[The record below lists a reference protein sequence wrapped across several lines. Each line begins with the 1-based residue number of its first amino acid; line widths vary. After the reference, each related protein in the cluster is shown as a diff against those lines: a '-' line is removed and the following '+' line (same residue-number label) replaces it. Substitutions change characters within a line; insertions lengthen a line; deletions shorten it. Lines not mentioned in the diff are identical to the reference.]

1 MIFSVIYDYFLL
13 FISQI
18 QYQLNNSVCGKL
30 CHFHIMYML
39 SSYHRHGVC
48 QQSCIQEMKNAK
60 SNVLYYLFH
69 INTYIHIITYES
81 EAALMENSAIS

>member
-1 MIFSVIYDYFLL
+1 
-13 FISQI
+13 
-18 QYQLNNSVCGKL
+18 
-30 CHFHIMYML
+30 
-39 SSYHRHGVC
+39 
-48 QQSCIQEMKNAK
+48 MKNAK